1 MEESDAE
8 DLLDLFTQ
16 MCSHFLPPKNNMQ
29 HAIET
34 MAHEA
39 ILQDAKSIVDCFFTP
54 MTLAQ
59 LKMSDKESVLSLY
72 ESKKATGKRVSQLF
86 KTTKVVLSQ
95 REQATLNHLQRYG
108 KNSDQSKAEKF
119 LLFCTGASVI
129 CVDKIMVCFNAETG
143 LNRRPVAHTFE
154 ATLELPCT
162 YSSYLEFRSEFDNI
176 LSSNYF

>member
-1 MEESDAE
+1 MKESDAE

-16 MCSHFLPPKNNMQ
+16 MGSHFQRTTCNMPSKQ
-29 HAIET
+29 WLIKPFSKIEVY
-34 MAHEA
+34 
-39 ILQDAKSIVDCFFTP
+39 IVDCFFTP

-59 LKMSDKESVLSLY
+59 LKMSDKENVLSLY

-86 KTTKVVLSQ
+86 ETTKVVLSQ
-95 REQATLNHLQRYG
+95 REQATLNHLQPYG

-119 LLFCTGASVI
+119 LRFCTGASVI
-129 CVDKIMVCFNAETG
+129 CVDKIMVCFNADTG
-143 LNRRPVAHTFE
+143 LNRRPVAHTLG

-176 LSSNYF
+176 LSSNNE